1 MKKTLSTEQIAR
13 MVDISAVKSDSA
25 TPEIEKII
33 EGAIKHNFIC
43 VFAMPSFTKMV
54 VDRLADYPSI
64 KVGGIVGFPSG
75 GETSSAKVFQ
85 AKELIEIGCDEVD
98 MVINVGKLKSGLLD
112 EVLAD
117 IKAVREVTRSVI
129 FKVIME
135 VALLTDEEI
144 QTASK
149 LILEAGA
156 DFVKTGTGWAGAT
169 TMHHVKLIKESV
181 GDKILLKVAG
191 GVRDL
196 DTLLEMEAAG
206 VSRFGIGHAS
216 ALKIMEDAANR

>member
-1 MKKTLSTEQIAR
+1 METKLSAEQIAR

-43 VFAMPSFTKMV
+43 VFAMPSFSKMV
-54 VDRLADYPSI
+54 IDKLTPYPSV

-75 GETSSAKVFQ
+75 GETTAAKVFQ
-85 AKELIEIGCDEVD
+85 AKELVSLGCDEVD
-98 MVINVGKLKSGLLD
+98 MVLNVGKLKSGLID
-112 EVLAD
+112 EVFED
-117 IKAVREVTRSVI
+117 IKAVRAAAQGVL

-135 VALLTDEEI
+135 VVLLTDEEI
-144 QTASK
+144 QIASK
-149 LILEAGA
+149 LIRDAGA

-169 TMHHVKLIKESV
+169 TMHHVRLIKEAV
-181 GDKILLKVAG
+181 GDTIKLKVAG

-196 DTLLEMEAAG
+196 DTLLEMHAAG
-206 VSRFGIGHAS
+206 VSRFGIGHVS
-216 ALKIMEDAANR
+216 ALKIMEDAQNR